1 MEPRPE
7 TASDLVT
14 TPTIYDWILSEL
26 DIFERSPPVNYL
38 SAALQIAVFHL
49 LRSGISNNVDEESF
63 TAALLGSFCESCQ
76 VCVAGMPP
84 ANNSSLTWR
93 RHNKSSK
100 RTHGESA
107 TGADFSL
114 IIRHSNSFAR
124 AAVFQAKNGQSDV
137 GSFTAEHLSPATEH
151 YPREQQFVRLRR
163 YCLGVLAKIK
173 DLNEESLD
181 QKNLDWA
188 HYLIYEKSAVY
199 CSPLSSLT
207 VLNDRIN
214 KNHSPGT
221 VRYKKYPYSNFV
233 DILMNGCS
241 QEIGFQRQPGW
252 LSLESPSDITDFVD
266 STKDLYDIYEAHVDP
281 TIDWVP
287 LIENRETLSDQERI
301 RLIKESLLSTSAKRP
316 AQATEPES
324 ESAALSSSPA
334 PKQATP
340 LSTLLKERKH
350 QNALETEKKGG
361 KLDGR
366 SRRGTTASKP

>member
-1 MEPRPE
+1 M
-7 TASDLVT
+7 T

-84 ANNSSLTWR
+84 ASNSCLTWR

-137 GSFTAEHLSPATEH
+137 GSFTADHLSPATEH
-151 YPREQQFVRLRR
+151 YPCEQQFVRLRR
-163 YCLGVLAKIK
+163 YCLGLLARIK
-173 DLNEESLD
+173 NLNEKSLG
-181 QKNLDWA
+181 QTNLDWA
-188 HYLIYEKSAVY
+188 HYLIYEKSAIY

-207 VLNDRIN
+207 ILNDRIN

-221 VRYKKYPYSNFV
+221 VRYKKYPYFNFV
-233 DILMNGCS
+233 DILMNGCN
-241 QEIGFQRQPGW
+241 QEVGAQRQSGW
-252 LSLESPSDITDFVD
+252 LSLESPSEITNFVD

-281 TIDWVP
+281 SIDWAP
-287 LIENRETLSDQERI
+287 LIEDRETLSDQERI
-301 RLIKESLLSTSAKRP
+301 RLIKESLLSTSAKP
-316 AQATEPES
+316 LAQ
-324 ESAALSSSPA
+324 ESAALSSSTA

-340 LSTLLKERKH
+340 LLTLLNERKH
-350 QNALETEKKGG
+350 QNTLETEKKGG

-366 SRRGTTASKP
+366 NRRGTTPNKP